1 MKTYCPLGSIIVTCS
16 KAPNENWIIFEQIFL
31 LQFVPFI
38 DVFFQFGEIIRY
50 FFHIVQYILSIAES
64 FGLAD
69 LCAEAAKGFQLAR
82 LLLQLGFD
90 LLWSEKKQG
99 FCTGLR
105 RSGFTDYPLIHPAN
119 LNSLPVVVHAAVW
132 KPNRGQ
138 SLLSALH
145 EGLQVN
151 LQTLVAFQFGQQH
164 FELSFPLCLAGLCI
178 SVTLAEVMKADLEA
192 WRCGG
197 VWALQKAGNRVP
209 SCFYTAL
216 PGQQLL
222 TKFLPEKKG

>member
-1 MKTYCPLGSIIVTCS
+1 MKIEL
-16 KAPNENWIIFEQIFL
+16 FL
-31 LQFVPFI
+31 NK
-38 DVFFQFGEIIRY
+38 
-50 FFHIVQYILSIAES
+50 S
-64 FGLAD
+64 FCYNLY
-69 LCAEAAKGFQLAR
+69 
-82 LLLQLGFD
+82 LLLTFSSSLVKSSDTSFTLFNTFWVLLRALDWLISVPRLQKDFSWLASCSNSD
-90 LLWSEKKQG
+90 LTSCDQKKKQG